1 MSNMEATSAIRE
13 FSRFYTNV
21 LGLLDTHLLD
31 TPYSLTEA
39 RVLYELAGPD
49 PVGALDLRRALNLDA
64 GYLSRILS
72 RFEGDGLVSRTRS
85 ESDARRQVIR
95 LTARGR
101 GAFADL
107 DTRATAQV
115 DRLLA
120 GVADEQRRD
129 LAGALRTAQAIL
141 SGEPGGRA
149 AGYVLRGLEPG
160 DLGWVLRRHGVR
172 YAEEYG
178 WDSSFEALVAGIIGD
193 FATSPHRERENA
205 WIAEVDGAPVG
216 SVFCTHRE
224 PSVAQL
230 RLLLVEPA
238 ARGRGIG
245 ARLVAECL
253 RFAAR
258 VGYREIVLLT
268 FDALADARRIYE
280 HAGFT
285 LAEQTPGSYF
295 GKDLTEQVWRRPL

>member
-1 MSNMEATSAIRE
+1 MEATSTIRE

-31 TPYSLTEA
+31 TPFSLTEA
-39 RVLYELAGPD
+39 RVLFELAGPA
-49 PVGALDLRRALNLDA
+49 PVGALDLRRTLNLDA

-72 RFEGDGLVSRTRS
+72 RFESDGLVSRSRS
-85 ESDARRQVIR
+85 ETDARRQVIR

-101 GAFADL
+101 AAFADL
-107 DTRATAQV
+107 DARATTQAE
-115 DRLLA
+115 RLL
-120 GVADEQRRD
+120 GKVADEERWR
-129 LAGALRTAQAIL
+129 LATALRTAQAIL
-141 SGEPGGRA
+141 SGTSRPD
-149 AGYVLRGLEPG
+149 GYVLRGLEPG
-160 DLGWVLRRHGVR
+160 DLGWVLSRHGIR

-178 WDSSFEALVAGIIGD
+178 WDSSFEALVARIIAD
-193 FATSPHRERENA
+193 YADSPHRERENA

-216 SVFCTHRE
+216 SVFCARKDDST
-224 PSVAQL
+224 AQL

-253 RFAAR
+253 RFAAK

-268 FDALADARRIYE
+268 FDALADARRVYE
-280 HAGFT
+280 RAGFT
-285 LAEQTPGSYF
+285 LARQTPGSYF
-295 GKDLTEQVWRRPL
+295 GKDLTEQVWHRAL